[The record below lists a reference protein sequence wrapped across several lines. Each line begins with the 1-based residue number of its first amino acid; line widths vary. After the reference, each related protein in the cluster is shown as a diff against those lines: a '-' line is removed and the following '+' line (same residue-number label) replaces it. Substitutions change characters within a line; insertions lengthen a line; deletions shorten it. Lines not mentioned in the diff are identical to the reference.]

1 MVGLC
6 ILGMA
11 SSSLRSLSLLREV
24 VALRRDHQPR
34 VVQDPSAIQGE
45 NQTWQDIV
53 DLQCPIQA

>member
-34 VVQDPSAIQGE
+34 VVEDPLAIQGE
-45 NQTWQDIV
+45 KIWQDTE
-53 DLQCPIQA
+53 DLQCPTQV